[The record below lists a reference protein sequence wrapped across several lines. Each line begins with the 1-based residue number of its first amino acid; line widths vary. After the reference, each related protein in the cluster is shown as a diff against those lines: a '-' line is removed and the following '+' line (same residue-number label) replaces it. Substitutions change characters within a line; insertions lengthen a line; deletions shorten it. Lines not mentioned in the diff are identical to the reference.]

1 MNGNTK
7 LAILIA
13 TYNGEKYLEEQIQSI
28 LDQSYSDWSI
38 FIHDDGSTDNTNTI
52 IDLYVDKYP
61 TRIFR
66 VKGKSCGCARNN
78 FFFLTENVE
87 AEYYMYCD
95 QDDIWLPDK
104 IQKTYNRMKKIE
116 DKSIPTLVYTELSV
130 VDNNMEMI
138 AERMSSYQNLDCN
151 NNKLNRLLIQNVVTG
166 CTMMINRSLRD
177 IMIRYKDVQNIRM
190 HDWWA
195 ALIASAVGKISY
207 IDEPTI
213 LYRQHLGNSV
223 GAQNDNNIMYQVD
236 RIKKSELMRKS
247 IQSTYIQARELGGVL
262 EVDES
267 HLILQYANCKNMGK
281 LKRLLFYFRNDIF
294 KTGIA
299 RLVGQIVLG

>member
-1 MNGNTK
+1 MLSDNII
-7 LAILIA
+7 AIVMA

-28 LDQSYSDWSI
+28 IDQSYLDWSI

-52 IDLYVDKYP
+52 IDSYVEKYP
-61 TRIFR
+61 TKIFR
-66 VKGKSCGCARNN
+66 VNGKSCGCARNN
-78 FFFLTENVE
+78 FFFITENVE

-104 IQKTYNRMKKIE
+104 IKKTYNRMKEIE

-151 NNKLNRLLIQNVVTG
+151 NNTLNRLLIQNVVTG

-267 HLILQYANCKNMGK
+267 HLILQYANCRNMGK
-281 LKRLLFYFRNDIF
+281 IKRLLFYLRNDIF